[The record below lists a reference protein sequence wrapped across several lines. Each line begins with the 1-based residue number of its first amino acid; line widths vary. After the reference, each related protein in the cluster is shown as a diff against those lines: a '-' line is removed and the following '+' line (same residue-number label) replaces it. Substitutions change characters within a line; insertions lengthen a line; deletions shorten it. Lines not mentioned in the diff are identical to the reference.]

1 MNDSLHDASSEEY
14 SEISESSST
23 FDNDPL
29 ADVHMDDDVDDDDD
43 DSASFSSGVE
53 RSDMKEVRHL
63 VQKET
68 RHVQRWR
75 CVVLLV
81 VGGFKQTETLQ
92 FFCFVSL
99 FSAHRYTF
107 SPIYRISLH

>member
-1 MNDSLHDASSEEY
+1 MNDSLHDDASSEEY
-14 SEISESSST
+14 SEISDST
-23 FDNDPL
+23 LDDDRL
-29 ADVHMDDDVDDDDD
+29 ADVYMDDDVDDDDD
-43 DSASFSSGVE
+43 SAAFSSGVE

-81 VGGFKQTETLQ
+81 VGGFK
-92 FFCFVSL
+92 
-99 FSAHRYTF
+99 
-107 SPIYRISLH
+107 